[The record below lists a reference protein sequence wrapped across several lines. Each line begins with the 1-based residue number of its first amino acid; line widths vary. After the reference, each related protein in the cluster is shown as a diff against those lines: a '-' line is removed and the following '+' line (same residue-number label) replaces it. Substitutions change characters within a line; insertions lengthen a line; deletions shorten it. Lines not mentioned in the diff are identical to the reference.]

1 MTGKMGPSALV
12 AVGRPAEESACG
24 YFSLRMTELLD
35 RITTLIDESE
45 RDLDRIERTL
55 TDGYA
60 HALSLEGERLRLER
74 RLAELAR
81 ALHEGDTATKT
92 DELSSVAERLDGNA
106 GDLTRLRTALADLRR
121 HAAEVR

>member
-1 MTGKMGPSALV
+1 
-12 AVGRPAEESACG
+12 
-24 YFSLRMTELLD
+24 MTELFD

-74 RLAELAR
+74 RMSELAR
-81 ALHEGDTATKT
+81 ELNVGDTATKT
-92 DELSSVAERLDGNA
+92 DELSSVARRLDGNA
-106 GDLTRLRTALADLRR
+106 GDLSRLREALAELRR
-121 HAAEVR
+121 HAAAVR